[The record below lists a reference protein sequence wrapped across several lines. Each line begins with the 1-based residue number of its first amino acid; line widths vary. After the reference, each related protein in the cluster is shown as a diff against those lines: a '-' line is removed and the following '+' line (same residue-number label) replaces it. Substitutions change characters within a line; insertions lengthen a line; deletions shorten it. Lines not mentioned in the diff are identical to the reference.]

1 MKAFRFF
8 SWCVLTALASAT
20 ILWVGAKWMD
30 FPVPSHWSGI
40 LLFYVSFT
48 FLTFL
53 LLSTGLPPMVFSTR
67 YLLFLVMRLGAAL
80 ILLVISAF
88 MDSSGVVANALFN
101 LLNYIVFLVL
111 EVLVLFHG
119 LNTLKKG

>member
-1 MKAFRFF
+1 
-8 SWCVLTALASAT
+8 
-20 ILWVGAKWMD
+20 
-30 FPVPSHWSGI
+30 
-40 LLFYVSFT
+40 
-48 FLTFL
+48 
-53 LLSTGLPPMVFSTR
+53 MVFSTR

-111 EVLVLFHG
+111 EVLVLFQG
-119 LNTLKKG
+119 LNSLKKG